1 MEYIMTYNE
10 YIKQKIINIYELK
23 QKIGKTNI
31 NKKDFNF
38 LDPLF
43 EQTIRPNIYNISELL
58 QDVINHYQSH
68 HELQNKIGL
77 DFLNNIIYHRVKVS
91 SFLQQTPL
99 SKPNITFI
107 HKQEL
112 DIKYTTVANQY
123 GLKEFYYTLN
133 PNLSPNENYDK
144 AILLLNKTCT
154 ELEKLRKHLNIQDSS
169 KLGNGI
175 LSIQVNWQEDP
186 GNNGY
191 YNYCS
196 NTICLKDENST
207 FPLVHEYIHFVD
219 KTTTCLLLTGKT
231 SQQLYEEKIFSQKEL
246 FKNFDMSIFSKIE
259 FNKDNFPWID
269 IIQLK
274 LLFKDE
280 INQNK
285 DIQKM
290 FNQFH
295 KNKNYTQEFKEIILD
310 WIEEKNYL
318 NKDLLKQDIIDIL
331 KNKSTK
337 FDLKNKP
344 YSNDEQ
350 EIIQK
355 TLVFNTF
362 SSNNN
367 NSKNWSN
374 KFDEIMQKNYY
385 STQKEM
391 LARTIEKSVQG
402 KLEQLSDRLTTPTL
416 SAQQEK
422 HIFNIIQS
430 WQNLSNDI
438 INIQPQLDLNHRINK
453 VKNTLQ
459 SKPNLIKHFKL
470 K

>member
-1 MEYIMTYNE
+1 M
-10 YIKQKIINIYELK
+10 
-23 QKIGKTNI
+23 
-31 NKKDFNF
+31 F
-38 LDPLF
+38 
-43 EQTIRPNIYNISELL
+43 
-58 QDVINHYQSH
+58 
-68 HELQNKIGL
+68 
-77 DFLNNIIYHRVKVS
+77 
-91 SFLQQTPL
+91 
-99 SKPNITFI
+99 
-107 HKQEL
+107 
-112 DIKYTTVANQY
+112 
-123 GLKEFYYTLN
+123 
-133 PNLSPNENYDK
+133 
-144 AILLLNKTCT
+144 
-154 ELEKLRKHLNIQDSS
+154 
-169 KLGNGI
+169 
-175 LSIQVNWQEDP
+175 
-186 GNNGY
+186 
-191 YNYCS
+191 

-207 FPLVHEYIHFVD
+207 FPLVHEYIHFID
-219 KTTTCLLLTGKT
+219 KTTTCLLLTSKT

-331 KNKSTK
+331 KNKSTN

-350 EIIQK
+350 EIIKK

-402 KLEQLSDRLTTPTL
+402 KLEQLSDRLTTPNL
-416 SAQQEK
+416 SSQQETDLFK
-422 HIFNIIQS
+422 IIQS
-430 WQNLSNDI
+430 WQILSHDI
-438 INIQPQLDLNHRINK
+438 INIQSQLDLTHRINK

-459 SKPNLIKHFKL
+459 NKPDLIKHFKL

>member
-1 MEYIMTYNE
+1 MV
-10 YIKQKIINIYELK
+10 LA
-23 QKIGKTNI
+23 
-31 NKKDFNF
+31 
-38 LDPLF
+38 
-43 EQTIRPNIYNISELL
+43 
-58 QDVINHYQSH
+58 H
-68 HELQNKIGL
+68 
-77 DFLNNIIYHRVKVS
+77 
-91 SFLQQTPL
+91 
-99 SKPNITFI
+99 
-107 HKQEL
+107 
-112 DIKYTTVANQY
+112 
-123 GLKEFYYTLN
+123 
-133 PNLSPNENYDK
+133 
-144 AILLLNKTCT
+144 
-154 ELEKLRKHLNIQDSS
+154 
-169 KLGNGI
+169 
-175 LSIQVNWQEDP
+175 
-186 GNNGY
+186 
-191 YNYCS
+191 
-196 NTICLKDENST
+196 
-207 FPLVHEYIHFVD
+207 
-219 KTTTCLLLTGKT
+219 
-231 SQQLYEEKIFSQKEL
+231 
-246 FKNFDMSIFSKIE
+246 
-259 FNKDNFPWID
+259 
-269 IIQLK
+269 
-274 LLFKDE
+274 
-280 INQNK
+280 
-285 DIQKM
+285 
-290 FNQFH
+290 
-295 KNKNYTQEFKEIILD
+295 IILD

-438 INIQPQLDLNHRINK
+438 INIQSQLDLNHRINK

-459 SKPNLIKHFKL
+459 NKPDLIKHFKL